1 MLESGPTGTG
11 DPKLDELRGEVRK
24 EGMSASAKEE
34 GHDPSAVE
42 TNDNS
47 GQFREDERQDQAA

>member
-34 GHDPSAVE
+34 GHDPKAVE
-42 TNDNS
+42 
-47 GQFREDERQDQAA
+47 RDEGDDQYSEQGRQDNVN